1 MNSQEASRESA
12 WIEEFENL
20 YIETYPILYRHGKLI
35 FSQEDQVKELLALT
49 YMEAYQR
56 REQLQKEKVPADW
69 LRKRADFWAET
80 KLEATKDM
88 LEASYAEEKMQSK
101 EAKKEQRSNLD
112 ETTVLLEIEDRL
124 GIVDGQ
130 ESSEEGSVA
139 LTSFKGILSIV
150 MLMAAVIA
158 TVAGIMKMKNQMEV
172 LQAPF
177 ERTFAEEDL
186 SAEAEAEK
194 NRIQV
199 GDTVVYLSDI
209 GEVLYSLPLEETDL
223 AGADPLCPEIQKMDD
238 GWTYYLPCPERENS
252 QLSQVQPALFHTLY
266 RLAADGQELEIVAA
280 EVDSYTITETDIYVN
295 QYGRIQR
302 IGMDEA
308 FDKIQPG
315 YYVKVKDEDIY
326 LYDTLGRTLN
336 GAADGTIHF
345 GGQAFEMFSNR
356 VLDVKPDQ
364 MEKDGVSYYLKAME
378 DEPDKTAIYCRKNGQ
393 ETLFEKQGRTID
405 SFCIAGDWLYYSAYM
420 RRGGS
425 GAHYSRIFKKS
436 LTEEDAKAESLRNE
450 FAGRLRQMYYSEN
463 ADQIYANYTP
473 RNWKNNYGVIAV
485 ISLSGQMSYLD
496 DEELREGVETS
507 GNDFLEFVMM
517 QDGQVYCYWKDCY
530 WENGED
536 PIVKWR
542 KVLVIPDRNRIMVRE

>member
-1 MNSQEASRESA
+1 MNSQDGARKSA

-35 FSQEDQVKELLALT
+35 FSQDEQVQELLVLT

-56 REQLQKEKVPADW
+56 QEQLQKEKVPVDW
-69 LRKRADFWAET
+69 LLKRADFWAET
-80 KLEATKDM
+80 RMEVTKEM

-130 ESSEEGSVA
+130 EPSEEKSVA
-139 LTSFKGILSIV
+139 LTSLKGMLSIV
-150 MLMAAVIA
+150 MLVAAVIA
-158 TVAGIMKMKNQMEV
+158 IVAGVMKMKNQIDV

-186 SAEAEAEK
+186 SEEAEAEK

-199 GDTVVYLSDI
+199 GDKVVYLSDI

-223 AGADPLCPEIQKMDD
+223 AGADPLCPEIQKMED

-252 QLSQVQPALFHTLY
+252 QLSQVQPTLYHTLY
-266 RLAADGQELEIVAA
+266 RMAADGQELELVAT
-280 EVDSYTITETDIYVN
+280 EVDSYTITETDIYVD
-295 QYGRIQR
+295 QYDRIQR
-302 IGMDEA
+302 IGMDEE
-308 FDKIQPG
+308 FEKIKPG
-315 YYVKVKDEDIY
+315 YYVEVKDGEIY
-326 LYDTLGRTLN
+326 LYDMLGRTLN
-336 GAADGTIHF
+336 AAADGTIHL
-345 GGQAFEMFSNR
+345 GGRVFEMSSNR

-364 MEKDGVSYYLKAME
+364 MEKGGVTYYLKAME
-378 DEPDKTAIYCRKNGQ
+378 DDPDKMAVYCSKNG
-393 ETLFEKQGRTID
+393 EEMLFEEQGKTID
-405 SFCIAGDWLYYSAYM
+405 SFCIVGDWLYYSAYM
-420 RRGGS
+420 RKGGS
-425 GAHYSRIFKKS
+425 GAHYSEIFKKS
-436 LTEEDAKAESLRNE
+436 LTEEDAEAESLRDE

-463 ADQIYANYTP
+463 AGQIYANYTP
-473 RNWKNNYGVIAV
+473 QNWKNNHGVIAV

-496 DEELREGVETS
+496 DEALREGVETS

-530 WENGED
+530 WEKGEE

-542 KVLVIPDRNRIMVRE
+542 KVLVIPDRNRIMVKE